1 MIGGHW
7 VSRVTWNPWDGRN
20 WCLPNGRMGLILYI
34 VYLTRM
40 GRPGG
45 AIKMSPL
52 QMCMEGLKAVEEG
65 GAKLDCLS
73 MSKKLKVRHTR
84 IDGPNGPKLEIRR
97 QRRCRSGGK
106 LGRCRRGG
114 GCL

>member
-1 MIGGHW
+1 
-7 VSRVTWNPWDGRN
+7 
-20 WCLPNGRMGLILYI
+20 
-34 VYLTRM
+34 M

-106 LGRCRRGG
+106 LGRCRRVSVNRDGCNPQLGG
-114 GCL
+114 HLEGV